1 MDGLKH
7 EPMKLPMAVGAFSS
21 LAINARPVAKGYKNT
36 SYRRPDHPSF
46 QQKRH
51 SMIVDAQGGGDREIK
66 TESGTLKFESGVA
79 VLPDDTRAKDVY
91 DELNAKHARHPN
103 QFMLSE
109 KRGTVN
115 VNEIHRM
122 RITSPGMPWATYDE
136 LGRRVYDSETE
147 DENGR
152 SEVGSGNHP
161 DTA

>member
-1 MDGLKH
+1 M
-7 EPMKLPMAVGAFSS
+7 PV
-21 LAINARPVAKGYKNT
+21 NARPLAKNYTNP

-46 QQKRH
+46 QKKRH
-51 SMIVDAQGGGDREIK
+51 AMIVDAQGASNKEIK
-66 TESGTLKFESGVA
+66 TESGTLKFEHGVA

-91 DELNAKHARHPN
+91 DELNAKHAHHPN

-136 LGRRVYDSETE
+136 LGRRVYNSDTE

-152 SEVGSGNHP
+152 QTAESGSDP
-161 DTA
+161 DEA